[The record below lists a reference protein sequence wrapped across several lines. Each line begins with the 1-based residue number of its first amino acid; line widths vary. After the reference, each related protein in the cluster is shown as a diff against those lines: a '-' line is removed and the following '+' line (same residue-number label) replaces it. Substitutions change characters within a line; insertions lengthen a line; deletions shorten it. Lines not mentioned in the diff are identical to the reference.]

1 MTIVSYCYCMKKM
14 KFSIKNFFCKCDQI
28 LNGKLHFLCNDSNLH
43 LYPLS
48 IGKNTFYIF
57 DRILNTPLLIVMII
71 SDIKGFYTTSS
82 QHTLV
87 GLNLIVGTILIFC
100 SFHFIPIQG
109 NLPQEEIPKYWL
121 PNYPIEEL
129 LKILRTEMK
138 AVKKFLPNAL

>member
-87 GLNLIVGTILIFC
+87 GLNLIFGTILIFC

-109 NLPQEEIPKYWL
+109 NLPQEEIPKILINQL
-121 PNYPIEEL
+121 PNRRITQNIKDGNESC
-129 LKILRTEMK
+129 
-138 AVKKFLPNAL
+138 